1 MNNIANMMIQ
11 PQFLIPFM
19 IWSLFW
25 KGLALWKAATKRQLL
40 WFVLLLVINTS
51 GLFEILYIYFL
62 NRSNI
67 DNGQALK
74 FLEKKIQKKVS
85 K

>member
-74 FLEKKIQKKVS
+74 FLEKKIQKKSV